1 MLSLF
6 FRHGIPVLCAAV
18 CSTIVRRGKA
28 RCDGMAVSDPLVVFC
43 NFAGSSL
50 GNLSKVCWASIELW
64 VETSGCDSQFTGG
77 QWPVASDV
85 LQSFACECDSGPSSA
100 DKRGFPSPWQLVAA
114 SSMAPPSSLRPGPGP
129 AVAGPAKPNS
139 SCLSESSRHHF
150 EPRPPPRLSHP
161 DLDPGSSCPIS
172 PDQKP
177 RVSPTNPAARR
188 AAQHRPSAP
197 RASTSSPPPPT
208 SCRKT

>member
-1 MLSLF
+1 MVWPCRIRWLF
-6 FRHGIPVLCAAV
+6 FVILRVRVLGICP
-18 CSTIVRRGKA
+18 K
-28 RCDGMAVSDPLVVFC
+28 
-43 NFAGSSL
+43 FAGRRLNFGLKPVAVTRNSL
-50 GNLSKVCWASIELW
+50 AAS
-64 VETSGCDSQFTGG
+64 G

-100 DKRGFPSPWQLVAA
+100 DKRGFPGPWQLVAA